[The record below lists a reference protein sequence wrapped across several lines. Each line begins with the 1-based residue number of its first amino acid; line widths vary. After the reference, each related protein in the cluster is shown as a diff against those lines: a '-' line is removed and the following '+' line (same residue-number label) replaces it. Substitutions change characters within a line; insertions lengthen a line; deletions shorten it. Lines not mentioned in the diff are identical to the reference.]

1 MGFSEKLAHSFRAA
15 VSSSLGELF
24 WYGLMACGTWLL
36 FYVLC
41 RSAMRHRRIARHDP
55 TAAQVWRE
63 IKHSLRSIAIF
74 GLVAAGIVYA
84 ALSGWTRLYIHSDY
98 HGWPWFLLS
107 IATMIV
113 VHDTYFYW
121 THRLMHHRRLFKFFH
136 RTHHL
141 STSPTPWAAYAFSPS
156 EALVQAGIGPLIVFT
171 IPSHPG
177 AFAIFMIWQITF
189 NVLGHCGYEVLP
201 NWFLKSRS
209 GCILNTVTHHAQHHE
224 KFRANFGLYFNV
236 WDRLMGTNHG
246 EYEER
251 FAAVMAQSGVS
262 ASPEMQPGRG
272 SRPTG
277 LTVS

>member
-1 MGFSEKLAHSFRAA
+1 MDISQKLTHSFRAA

-24 WYGLMACGTWLL
+24 LYGLMACAVWLA
-36 FYVLC
+36 FYVVF
-41 RSAMRHRRIARHDP
+41 RSAMRHRRIASHDP
-55 TAAQVWRE
+55 TAAQMWRE

-74 GLVAAGIVYA
+74 GLTAAGIVYA

-98 HGWPWFLLS
+98 HGWPWFLAS

-141 STSPTPWAAYAFSPS
+141 SISPTPWAAYAFSPA

-201 NWFLKSRS
+201 GWFLRSRA

-224 KFRANFGLYFNV
+224 RFRANFSLYFNV
-236 WDRLMGTNHG
+236 WDRLMGTNHV

-251 FAAVMAQSGVS
+251 FAAVMAQSHVL
-262 ASPEMQPGRG
+262 APRDALPV
-272 SRPTG
+272 
-277 LTVS
+277 TVRAQQA